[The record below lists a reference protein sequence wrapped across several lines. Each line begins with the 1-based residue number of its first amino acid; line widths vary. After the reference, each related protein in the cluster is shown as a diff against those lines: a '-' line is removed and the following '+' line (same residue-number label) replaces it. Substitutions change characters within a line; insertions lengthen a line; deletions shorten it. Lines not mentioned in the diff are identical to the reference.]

1 MATLKFQV
9 FVPNLIEEISRYA
22 INLHSAFKTFA
33 DFLQSPLYILALI
46 CVYFPIYAV
55 KVRHNAQSCS
65 HIFLFC
71 DAVEHVW
78 VPFELNEL
86 CSDV

>member
-1 MATLKFQV
+1 
-9 FVPNLIEEISRYA
+9 VPNLIDEIRRCA
-22 INLHSAFKTFA
+22 INLHSTFKTFA
-33 DFLQSPLYILALI
+33 DFLQSPLSILALTY
-46 CVYFPIYAV
+46 VYFPIYAV
-55 KVRHNAQSCS
+55 KVRHNAQSCR
-65 HIFLFC
+65 HVFLFC